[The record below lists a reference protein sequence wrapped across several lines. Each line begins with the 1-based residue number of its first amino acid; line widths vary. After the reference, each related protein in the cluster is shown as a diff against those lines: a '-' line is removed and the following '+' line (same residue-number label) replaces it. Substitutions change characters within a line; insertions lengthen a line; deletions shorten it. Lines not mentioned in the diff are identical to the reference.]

1 MVSKLK
7 ALEKSDENAL
17 VEAMCSSAHQI
28 WQAGLGA
35 FARAQEE
42 GGDVF
47 AKLVQQGVELQ
58 KRTQQLAGDKGF
70 GVADTVTRLAEN
82 VGRQAGGSWE
92 KLEKVFEE
100 RVSRS
105 LRNLGVTTQEDIK
118 GLSRQIDE
126 LNKSINALAKKSATA
141 EKPVEKSAEK
151 AVPKRRAVKAVGKVP
166 AKAEMKAPATKA
178 RKPARPAAG
187 QA

>member
-7 ALEKSDENAL
+7 ALEKSDDNAL
-17 VEAMCSSAHQI
+17 VEAVCGSAHQI

-35 FARAQEE
+35 FSRAQEE
-42 GGDVF
+42 GGDMF
-47 AKLVQQGVELQ
+47 SKLVQQGADLQ
-58 KRTQQLAGDKGF
+58 KRTQQLAGEKSF
-70 GVADTVTRLAEN
+70 GVTDTVTRLAEN
-82 VGRQAGGSWE
+82 VSRQASGSWE

-118 GLSRQIDE
+118 GLSRQIEE
-126 LNKSINALAKKSATA
+126 LNKSIATLAKKASTAKPA
-141 EKPVEKSAEK
+141 EKSMEK
-151 AVPKRRAVKAVGKVP
+151 AAPKRRAVKAVGKVP
-166 AKAEMKAPATKA
+166 AKSAMKAPAPKA
-178 RKPARPAAG
+178 RKSTRPAAS

>member
-7 ALEKSDENAL
+7 ALEKSDDNAL
-17 VEAMCSSAHQI
+17 VEAVCGSAHQI

-47 AKLVQQGVELQ
+47 TKLVQQGVELQ
-58 KRTQQLAGDKGF
+58 KRTQQFAGDKSF
-70 GVADTVTRLAEN
+70 GVTDTVTRLAEN
-82 VGRQAGGSWE
+82 VSRQASGSWE
-92 KLEKVFEE
+92 KLEKVFED
-100 RVSRS
+100 RVARS

-126 LNKSINALAKKSATA
+126 LNKSINALAKKSATTEKPA
-141 EKPVEKSAEK
+141 EKLMEK
-151 AVPKRRAVKAVGKVP
+151 ATPKRRAVKAVGKAP
-166 AKAEMKAPATKA
+166 AKSAMKAPATKA
-178 RKPARPAAG
+178 RKQTRPAAS

>member
-7 ALEKSDENAL
+7 ALEKSDDNAL
-17 VEAMCSSAHQI
+17 VEAVCGSAHQI

-35 FARAQEE
+35 FSRAQEE
-42 GGDVF
+42 GGDMF
-47 AKLVQQGVELQ
+47 SKLVQQGADLQ

-70 GVADTVTRLAEN
+70 GVTDTVTRLAEN
-82 VGRQAGGSWE
+82 VSRQASGSWE

-118 GLSRQIDE
+118 GLSRQIEE
-126 LNKSINALAKKSATA
+126 LNKSVAALAKKSSATV
-141 EKPVEKSAEK
+141 KPAEK
-151 AVPKRRAVKAVGKVP
+151 AMEKTAPKRRAVKAVGKVP
-166 AKAEMKAPATKA
+166 TKSAMKAPAPKA
-178 RKPARPAAG
+178 RKSARPAAS

>member
-7 ALEKSDENAL
+7 ALEKSDDNAL
-17 VEAMCSSAHQI
+17 VEAVCGSAHQI

-35 FARAQEE
+35 FSRAQEE
-42 GGDVF
+42 GGDMF
-47 AKLVQQGVELQ
+47 SRLVQQGADLQ

-70 GVADTVTRLAEN
+70 GVTDTVTRLAEN
-82 VGRQAGGSWE
+82 VSRQASGSWE

-126 LNKSINALAKKSATA
+126 LNKSVAALVKKSSAA
-141 EKPVEKSAEK
+141 KPVEKPLEK
-151 AVPKRRAVKAVGKVP
+151 AAPKRRAVKAVGKLP
-166 AKAEMKAPATKA
+166 AKSAMKTPATKA
-178 RKPARPAAG
+178 RKSARPAAS